1 MEMLRIYK
9 DMEIT
14 YQEFDR
20 ALLRLGYHRVSDKK
34 GIRYINEVYGSTI
47 PINPLNTF
55 DRKMIKGTFAAHA
68 SSMEMMGV
76 LEHRDD
82 IAKMIEQDRL
92 DAAAR
97 EHNTPVGVAA

>member
-1 MEMLRIYK
+1 MEVIGIYK

-14 YQEFDR
+14 YLEFHH
-20 ALLRLGYHRVSDKK
+20 ALLRLGYHKVSDKK
-34 GIRYINEVYGSTI
+34 GIRYINEAYGSTI

-55 DRKMIKGTFAAHA
+55 ERKMIKGTFAAHA
-68 SSMEMMGV
+68 YSMEKMGV

-92 DAAAR
+92 DTLAHGQSMSLGA
-97 EHNTPVGVAA
+97 VG